1 MSPRYRPGLTVA
13 LLIVVLVT
21 TMGCSTSASTKRE
34 EATPTPIPPPPVPVK
49 PMYTVQRGTVID
61 SLSFTGRVAPVI
73 EEELFFREGGRAKRV
88 YVERNDMVEAGTLLA
103 ELENDDLVRQ
113 LQQAEIQLETDQL
126 NLQAAL
132 DAKQFS
138 VDKAR
143 IDLEIKRLELA
154 KKQQEAA
161 ANVGVIVAKANL
173 DKAIAGPSETD
184 LAIARDRIEQAKNSL
199 WGAQNQRDA
208 ICGQDADSAA
218 CRGAQASVQNGE
230 LNVRI
235 AELQYQELQ
244 KGSRPEDVAIA
255 QANYQSAVLRQQQL
269 LSDIEIMKQE
279 IALAER
285 ELERLEEGSETN
297 LEAAVGRSK
306 LAVERLQAQLA
317 ATQIFSPIA
326 GKVTSVSCYEGREVN
341 AYSPVFVVADE
352 AEIEVTAEPM
362 STQLQRLAEG
372 MEASIIL
379 SAYPGKEL
387 PAEIIQLPYPY
398 GGGGGATVEEADKLT
413 HIAFDPQD
421 LDLKPGDLV
430 KVIVTIEQRDDV
442 LWLPPAAIRT
452 FAGRKFVEIDEDG
465 TRKRVDVV
473 LGIESAERVEIREG
487 LEEGQT
493 VVGQ

>member
-1 MSPRYRPGLTVA
+1 
-13 LLIVVLVT
+13 
-21 TMGCSTSASTKRE
+21 
-34 EATPTPIPPPPVPVK
+34 
-49 PMYTVQRGTVID
+49 
-61 SLSFTGRVAPVI
+61 
-73 EEELFFREGGRAKRV
+73 
-88 YVERNDMVEAGTLLA
+88 MVESGTLLA

-113 LQQAEIQLETDQL
+113 LQQAQIQLETDEM
-126 NLQAAL
+126 NLAAAL
-132 DAKQFS
+132 ASQEFD

-154 KKQQEAA
+154 KKEQEAA
-161 ANVGVIVAKANL
+161 ANVGVIVAKANM
-173 DKAIAGPSETD
+173 DKAIAGPSETE

-199 WGAQNQRDA
+199 WGSQNQRDA
-208 ICGQDADSAA
+208 ICGQDANSAS
-218 CRGAQASVQNGE
+218 CRSAQASVQNGE

-244 KGSRPEDVAIA
+244 RGASPEDVAIA
-255 QANYQSAVLRQQQL
+255 RANYQSAVLKQQQL
-269 LSDIEIMKQE
+269 LSDIAILKQQ

-285 ELERLEEGSETN
+285 ELERLEEGTETN
-297 LEAAVGRSK
+297 LQAAVERSR
-306 LAVERLQAQLA
+306 LAVERLQAQLD
-317 ATQIFSPIA
+317 ATQIMSPID

-352 AEIEVTAEPM
+352 AELEVTAEPM

-372 MEASIIL
+372 MEATIIL

-387 PAEIIQLPYPY
+387 PAKIIQLPYPY

-413 HIAFDPQD
+413 HISFDPQD

-452 FAGRKFVEIDEDG
+452 FAGRKFVEVDDNG

-473 LGIESAERVEIREG
+473 LGIESAERIEIKEG
-487 LEEGQT
+487 LQEGQI

>member
-1 MSPRYRPGLTVA
+1 MSSRYRPGLAVA
-13 LLIVVLVT
+13 LLIAVLVAS
-21 TMGCSTSASTKRE
+21 MGCSTSASTKRE

-49 PMYTVQRGTVID
+49 PTYTVQRGTVID

-73 EEELFFREGGRAKRV
+73 EEELFFRTSGRAKKV
-88 YVERNDMVEAGTLLA
+88 YVERNDMVEADTLLA

-113 LQQAEIQLETDQL
+113 LQQAQIQLETDEL
-126 NLQAAL
+126 NLAAAMASQEF
-132 DAKQFS
+132 D

-143 IDLEIKRLELA
+143 IDLEIKKLELA
-154 KKQQEAA
+154 KKEQEAA
-161 ANVGVIVAKANL
+161 ANVSVIVAKANM
-173 DKAIAGPSETD
+173 DKAVAGPSETD

-199 WGAQNQRDA
+199 WGSQNQRDA
-208 ICGQDADSAA
+208 ICGQDDSSAS
-218 CRGAQASVQNGE
+218 CRSAQASVQNGE

-235 AELQYQELQ
+235 AEMQYQEMQ
-244 KGSRPEDVAIA
+244 KGASPEDIAIA
-255 QANYQSAVLRQQQL
+255 RANYQSAVLKQQQL
-269 LSDIEIMKQE
+269 VSDIAILKQQ

-285 ELERLEEGSETN
+285 ELERLEEGTETN
-297 LEAAVGRSK
+297 LEAAVGRST
-306 LAVERLQAQLA
+306 LAVERLQAQLD
-317 ATQIFSPIA
+317 ATQITSPIA

-372 MEASIIL
+372 MEAAIIL

-413 HIAFDPQD
+413 HISFDPQD

-430 KVIVTIEQRDDV
+430 KVIVTIEQREDV

-452 FAGRKFVEIDEDG
+452 FAGRKFVEVDEDG

-487 LEEGQT
+487 LQEGQT

>member
-1 MSPRYRPGLTVA
+1 MSSRYRPGLAAA
-13 LLIVVLVT
+13 LLVMLLVA

-49 PMYTVQRGTVID
+49 PTYTVQRGTVID

-73 EEELFFREGGRAKRV
+73 EEELFFRTSGRAKKV
-88 YVERNDMVEAGTLLA
+88 YVERNDMVEADTLLA
-103 ELENDDLVRQ
+103 ELENDDLMRQ
-113 LQQAEIQLETDQL
+113 LQQAQIQLETDQL

-132 DAKQFS
+132 DSAQFDI
-138 VDKAR
+138 DKAR

-154 KKQQEAA
+154 KKEQEAA
-161 ANVGVIVAKANL
+161 ANVGVIVAKANM

-199 WGAQNQRDA
+199 WGSQNQRDA
-208 ICGQDADSAA
+208 ICGQDSGSAS
-218 CRGAQASVQNGE
+218 CKSAQASVQNGE

-244 KGSRPEDVAIA
+244 QGASPEDIAIA
-255 QANYQSAVLRQQQL
+255 RANYQSALLKQQQL
-269 LSDIEIMKQE
+269 LSDIAITKQQ

-285 ELERLEEGSETN
+285 ELERLEEGTETN
-297 LEAAVGRSK
+297 LEAAVSRSA
-306 LAVERLQAQLA
+306 LAVERLQAQLD
-317 ATQIFSPIA
+317 ATQIKSPIA

-341 AYSPVFVVADE
+341 AFSPVFVVADE

-387 PAEIIQLPYPY
+387 PGKIIQLPYPY
-398 GGGGGATVEEADKLT
+398 GGGGGATVEQADKLT
-413 HIAFDPQD
+413 HISFDPQD

-452 FAGRKFVEIDEDG
+452 FAGRKFVEVDDNG

>member
-1 MSPRYRPGLTVA
+1 MSSRYRPGLAAALLVA
-13 LLIVVLVT
+13 LLVT

-49 PMYTVQRGTVID
+49 PMYTVARGTVID

-73 EEELFFREGGRAKRV
+73 EEELFFRTSGRAKKV
-88 YVERNDMVEAGTLLA
+88 YVERNDMVESGTLLA

-113 LQQAEIQLETDQL
+113 LQQAQIQLETDEM
-126 NLQAAL
+126 NLAAAL
-132 DAKQFS
+132 ASQEFD

-154 KKQQEAA
+154 KKEQEAA
-161 ANVGVIVAKANL
+161 ANVGVIVAKANM
-173 DKAIAGPSETD
+173 DKAIAGPSETE

-199 WGAQNQRDA
+199 WGSQNQRDA
-208 ICGQDADSAA
+208 ICGQDANSAS
-218 CRGAQASVQNGE
+218 CRSAQASVQNGE

-244 KGSRPEDVAIA
+244 RGASPEDVAIA
-255 QANYQSAVLRQQQL
+255 RANYQSAVLKQQQL
-269 LSDIEIMKQE
+269 LSDIAILKQQ

-285 ELERLEEGSETN
+285 ELERLEEGTETN
-297 LEAAVGRSK
+297 LQAAVERSR
-306 LAVERLQAQLA
+306 LAVERLQAQLD
-317 ATQIFSPIA
+317 ATQIMSPID

-352 AEIEVTAEPM
+352 AELEVTAEPM

-372 MEASIIL
+372 MEATIIL

-387 PAEIIQLPYPY
+387 PAKIIQLPYPY

-413 HIAFDPQD
+413 HISFDPQD

-452 FAGRKFVEIDEDG
+452 FAGRKFVEVDDNG

-473 LGIESAERVEIREG
+473 LGIESAERIEIKEG
-487 LEEGQT
+487 LQEGQI